1 MIYLN
6 LDTGECRRN
15 VTAKETLNNRYQIK
29 GGKRK
34 LNQYSNNF
42 VNLTWIG
49 AFFDFLLKSNYV
61 LKVQNGKRLIGK
73 VVKLKGIDFEDCPY
87 ILRTPIKINKTVKYV
102 EVQIRKNTNISYTF
116 LDGNDMLKPLD
127 SSACKN
133 QKITIIN
140 KPPLE
145 TLYLF
150 KDIEKFQPFYQLVKE
165 GKEIYNHY
173 TNFSQDYCYPFVVL
187 DKYDLTLKERR
198 KFLKSKNFSICEN
211 DCEYDGDN
219 LETLEFKCYCP
230 LKVNT
235 DQEILTQFKK
245 K

>member
-1 MIYLN
+1 M
-6 LDTGECRRN
+6 
-15 VTAKETLNNRYQIK
+15 
-29 GGKRK
+29 
-34 LNQYSNNF
+34 
-42 VNLTWIG
+42 
-49 AFFDFLLKSNYV
+49 
-61 LKVQNGKRLIGK
+61 
-73 VVKLKGIDFEDCPY
+73 
-87 ILRTPIKINKTVKYV
+87 
-102 EVQIRKNTNISYTF
+102 
-116 LDGNDMLKPLD
+116 
-127 SSACKN
+127 
-133 QKITIIN
+133 
-140 KPPLE
+140 
-145 TLYLF
+145 
-150 KDIEKFQPFYQLVKE
+150 KE

-245 K
+245 KIKQS